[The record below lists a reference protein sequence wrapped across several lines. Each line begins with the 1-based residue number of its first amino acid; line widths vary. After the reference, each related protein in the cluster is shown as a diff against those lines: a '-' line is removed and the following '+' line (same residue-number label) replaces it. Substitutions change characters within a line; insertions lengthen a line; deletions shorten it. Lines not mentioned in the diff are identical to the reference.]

1 MKGGPSSHVVLAE
14 RMSDELNGEV
24 STASADLPF
33 GEESFSLY
41 TCLAVEN
48 TGEEEEEEEERAK

>member
-1 MKGGPSSHVVLAE
+1 MLAE
-14 RMSDELNGEV
+14 RISDELNDEV

-48 TGEEEEEEEERAK
+48 TAEEEEEEEEERAK

>member
-1 MKGGPSSHVVLAE
+1 MLAE
-14 RMSDELNGEV
+14 RISDELNVEV

-33 GEESFSLY
+33 EEESFSLY

-48 TGEEEEEEEERAK
+48 ILQEEEEEEERAK